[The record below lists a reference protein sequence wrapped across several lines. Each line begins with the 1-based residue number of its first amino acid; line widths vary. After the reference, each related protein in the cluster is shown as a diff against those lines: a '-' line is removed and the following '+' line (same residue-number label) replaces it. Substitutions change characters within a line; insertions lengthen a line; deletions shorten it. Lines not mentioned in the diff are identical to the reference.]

1 MRRLFNLLR
10 TTSESRR
17 VVMFVF
23 AGALAFVVGFVAVSP
38 AVAEGLIVGGG
49 YYYMLGLF
57 SLFVF
62 YGWRVAAR
70 RREVWLGWLR
80 RPGGVGLVLL
90 IATVFAIWA
99 DPFKHKILYD
109 EYVLQGTAWH
119 MHATKEI
126 GTPVRAYD
134 FSGTWLAIDTFLDK
148 RPYFFAFLL
157 SLVHDLS
164 GFRIANVFIL
174 NAALAPICL
183 GLVYW
188 LARQLAGQR
197 RPALL
202 AVGLVATLPLFG
214 QNVSGAGMELHN
226 LVMIA
231 FAMAAGL
238 LYLRVPGDDRLSLF
252 VLGVV
257 LLAQSRYES
266 ALFVV
271 PAALVI
277 IVGWLRVGRV
287 MLPWP
292 VLVTPLLL
300 VPYAWQNRVVD
311 AKPILWQLR
320 EGETSRFALRYLQ
333 GNLEGARRFFF
344 GASPEYANSW
354 WLTVLGLIGVVG
366 VLVEI
371 WRRFRRRANPQLPV
385 ASTTVVVGAFGAA
398 IAANLGLLMFYYW
411 SRLDEPIASRFALP
425 TYFLFALLAAWVV
438 RNLDAR
444 RLPATRSAALGLAAW
459 LLVWGAPA
467 YARRLYTSQNLLM
480 RELDWDTEQIA
491 EHRGPLLL
499 ITNKATIPFLLEH
512 TPVVNIPIGRTRGPA
527 IAWHMREGTF
537 HEVLV
542 SQALRPTS
550 AAGDLGVDPE
560 DVLPETFHL
569 QTIAVKRFGLRW
581 DRISRLVSIDPE
593 KEAGKT
599 NDTTKPVGPGP
610 GAKPVL

>member
-10 TTSESRR
+10 TTSASRR
-17 VVMFVF
+17 VVMFVL

-62 YGWRVAAR
+62 YGWRVAER

-80 RPGGVGLVLL
+80 RPGWVGFVLVA
-90 IATVFAIWA
+90 ATVFAIWA

-164 GFRIANVFIL
+164 GFRIANVFVL
-174 NAALAPICL
+174 NAALAPLCL
-183 GLVYW
+183 CLVYW
-188 LARQLAGQR
+188 LARQLTGR
-197 RPALL
+197 RGPALL

-214 QNVSGAGMELHN
+214 QNVSGSGMELHN

-231 FAMAAGL
+231 FAMAAAL
-238 LYLRVPGDDRLSLF
+238 LYLQRPDDDRLALF
-252 VLGVV
+252 VLSVV

-271 PAALVI
+271 PAAFVI
-277 IVGWLRVGRV
+277 IVGWLRVGRI

-333 GNLEGARRFFF
+333 GNLEGARKFFF

-354 WLTVLGLIGVVG
+354 WLTALGLIGVLG
-366 VLVEI
+366 VLVEA
-371 WRRFRRRANPQLPV
+371 WRRFRRPANPPRPI
-385 ASTTVVVGAFGAA
+385 AATSIVVGAFGAA

-438 RNLDAR
+438 STLDGH
-444 RLPATRSAALGLAAW
+444 RLPATRFAAVGLAAW

-480 RELDWDTEQIA
+480 RELEWDTEQIA
-491 EHRGPLLL
+491 AHRGPLLL
-499 ITNKATIPFLLEH
+499 VTNKATIPFLLGH

-527 IAWHMREGTF
+527 IAWHLREGTF

-569 QTIAVKRFGLRW
+569 QTLAVKRFGLRW

-593 KEAGKT
+593 KETEKT
-599 NDTTKPVGPGP
+599 SDVTKPVGPEP
-610 GAKPVL
+610 GSKPVL